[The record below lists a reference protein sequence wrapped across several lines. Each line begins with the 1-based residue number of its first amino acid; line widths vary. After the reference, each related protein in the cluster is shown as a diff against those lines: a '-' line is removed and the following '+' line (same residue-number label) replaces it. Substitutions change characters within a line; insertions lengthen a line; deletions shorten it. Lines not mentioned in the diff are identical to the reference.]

1 MAVVT
6 WAAGLNAALFAL
18 DKISP
23 IGSRPILVLI
33 GLVLT
38 LGLTWLL
45 MRRRVSGLPEAV
57 MQRLTRQAFKVSLF
71 TAALTYFVM
80 MQIVMPVLFLF
91 GVDMGLF
98 RP

>member
-18 DKISP
+18 GESSP
-23 IGSRPILVLI
+23 VGLRPILVLI

-45 MRRRVSGLPEAV
+45 MRRRVHALPEAV
-57 MQRLTRQAFKVSLF
+57 AQRLTRQAFKVSLF

-80 MQIVMPVLFLF
+80 MQIVTPVLFLV